1 MTDNIAVLH
10 NGPQGANGPDIVLR
24 PHATGPFMR
33 VPNTHWAHDAF
44 IFPLLFPDGKLTPSW
59 HPKLFLPPGTG
70 TTAGRDMARE
80 RRISPPMFY
89 RGQLAARPSAELR
102 AIATSGAAW
111 PIGTQLSLTVQVH
124 GHMPGTP
131 VVAEGAAPGDWGD
144 GPRCTNVRLR
154 DDCGVQFIVTN
165 ATLKLRMVAG
175 SLANEHLF
183 RAGRLL
189 QQYVATQAARADV
202 WRMAW
207 VRSPEG
213 QKALRAE
220 EYGALTLSLTLTLT
234 LTLTLALTLTVTLT
248 LTKP

>member
-1 MTDNIAVLH
+1 VTDNIAVLYT
-10 NGPQGANGPDIVLR
+10 NQNQGAIGPDIVLR

-44 IFPLLFPDGKLTPSW
+44 IFPLLFPDGKQTPNW
-59 HPKLFLPPGTG
+59 HPKLRLPPGTG
-70 TTAGRDMARE
+70 TTAGRNMARE

-89 RGQLAARPSAELR
+89 RWQLSVRPSAALR
-102 AIATSGAAW
+102 AIATSGIAW
-111 PIGTQLSLTVQVH
+111 PIGTQLSLTAQVH
-124 GHMPGTP
+124 EHMMGTP
-131 VVAEGAAPGDWGD
+131 VVAEWPAPGDWTD

-154 DDCGVQFIVTN
+154 DDRDVQFTVPN
-165 ATLKLRMVAG
+165 SALRLRMVAG

-207 VRSPEG
+207 IRSPEG

-220 EYGALTLSLTLTLT
+220 EYGALTFTF
-234 LTLTLALTLTVTLT
+234 
-248 LTKP
+248 